1 MLNCWCF
8 ILIHIASPP
17 IHAVF
22 SSLLSM
28 QVQVIY
34 FNLLARC
41 LTIIHRQSTQS
52 TFPSVLINILYL
64 TNHLLSSNTFDTFP
78 FVHFSLLI
86 LHCIFECHLE
96 EVWKKVQQT
105 KNLIEECCELPL
117 MICTTPSPRPARYLL
132 ASPGTP
138 VETCISRS
146 HHTHHIPSSFRLRFI
161 THIIIR
167 CHYNYQQMILRFCHS
182 SNTFRYTK
190 SSQTINWCH
199 HHITVIRCSHHGGFK
214 THIICSHKN
223 QNHMCKL
230 QIQYY
235 TKSEKTTYIRIV

>member
-1 MLNCWCF
+1 
-8 ILIHIASPP
+8 
-17 IHAVF
+17 
-22 SSLLSM
+22 M

-41 LTIIHRQSTQS
+41 LTLIHRQSTQS

-86 LHCIFECHLE
+86 LHYIFNCHLE

-105 KNLIEECCELPL
+105 KNLIEECFLSGAVNFL
-117 MICTTPSPRPARYLL
+117 LWYVLHLAHDLLATIL

-146 HHTHHIPSSFRLRFI
+146 HRTHHIPSSFRLRFI

-167 CHYNYQQMILRFCHS
+167 CHHNYQMMSRFCHS
-182 SNTFRYTK
+182 SNTFKYTK
-190 SSQTINWCH
+190 SSQTMNWCH

-214 THIICSHKN
+214 TRIICSHKN

-235 TKSEKTTYIRIV
+235 TKSEKTPYIRIA